1 LWKLQNTKKVKH
13 CSVLIIEKSYLIRKT
28 LSNLLEEMLD
38 VCNII
43 SMEHEEDI
51 DDFREWAELDFL
63 FINMNNYNT
72 LKNALEK
79 KLSRLSRKPAVII
92 LNDRDV
98 RDTAYSVINIYQTKS
113 ALQKQL
119 HQLTGR
125 QQSKTNG
132 KEEALS
138 KREIEILKNIA
149 KGKTNREI
157 AEKLYISSHT
167 VITHRKNI
175 TRKLGIKTVSGLTVY
190 ALINN
195 YIGLNEIQ

>member
-1 LWKLQNTKKVKH
+1 
-13 CSVLIIEKSYLIRKT
+13 
-28 LSNLLEEMLD
+28 MLD

>member
-1 LWKLQNTKKVKH
+1 MQNTKKVKH